1 MSDRYDLQI
10 DTGADAVY
18 IFNLVD
24 SKGNAVRTDGYAAR
38 MQIRPYVHSEVV
50 YDELTTSNGRLEFIE
65 EGKLKVILTNQAT
78 DKYTFDKALY
88 DIEVID
94 TQGKVTRVV
103 EGRVIARHGVTR

>member
-10 DTGADAVY
+10 DTGTDAIY

-24 SKGNAVRTDGYAAR
+24 SKGEIIRTDGFAAR

-50 YDELTTSNGRLEFIE
+50 YDELTTSNGRLEFID
-65 EGKLKVILTNQAT
+65 EGKLKVVLTNQAT

-94 TQGKVTRVV
+94 RDGKVTRIV